1 MNFSAWEKLPQNYE
15 AVNPCFIGTTF
26 NQGPGSQWQRSDLD
40 FKLGVSGTRKHPGK
54 THLHFR
60 GEAVGIIQ
68 RWCPAAVSRRRVTVG
83 AGGGSVFR
91 VCKVHPGSQ
100 HLVIWGG
107 VPGKAASGQS
117 LQPSLKFCEFSNPDS
132 YFTSTSTPCCCLFAQ
147 SCPTLCDSMD
157 YSLLGSSVHGISQA
171 RILEWVAIPFSRGSS
186 QPRDRTLVF
195 YMGRRILYHW
205 ATREVH
211 YYCYDY
217 YYLQWILLFATRNPG
232 GCTFFH
238 PHYGE
243 CYL

>member
-1 MNFSAWEKLPQNYE
+1 MGETASKLRSCKSLLYRYHFQ
-15 AVNPCFIGTTF
+15 
-26 NQGPGSQWQRSDLD
+26 PGARLSVTEIW
-40 FKLGVSGTRKHPGK
+40 LGLQTGSEWHKKAPREDSSPLPWGGGGHNTSCS
-54 THLHFR
+54 
-60 GEAVGIIQ
+60 I
-68 RWCPAAVSRRRVTVG
+68 RRRVTVG

-117 LQPSLKFCEFSNPDS
+117 LQPSQKFCEFSNPDS

-195 YMGRRILYHW
+195 YMGRWILYHW

>member
-1 MNFSAWEKLPQNYE
+1 MGETASKLRSCKSPLYRYHFQ
-15 AVNPCFIGTTF
+15 
-26 NQGPGSQWQRSDLD
+26 PGARLCQWQRSDLD
-40 FKLGVSGTRKHPGK
+40 FKLGVSDTRRHPGK

-60 GEAVGIIQ
+60 GEVVGIRQ
-68 RWCPAAVSRRRVTVG
+68 RWCPTAVS
-83 AGGGSVFR
+83 GGGSWSGQGEVQCSGSARSTLEVSTWSSEVVFLAKLLQVSLCSLPR
-91 VCKVHPGSQ
+91 NSVN
-100 HLVIWGG
+100 LVI
-107 VPGKAASGQS
+107 
-117 LQPSLKFCEFSNPDS
+117 LTLTFI
-132 YFTSTSTPCCCLFAQ
+132 TSTSTPCCCLVAQ

-186 QPRDRTLVF
+186 QPKDRTLVF

-205 ATREVH
+205 TSREVH